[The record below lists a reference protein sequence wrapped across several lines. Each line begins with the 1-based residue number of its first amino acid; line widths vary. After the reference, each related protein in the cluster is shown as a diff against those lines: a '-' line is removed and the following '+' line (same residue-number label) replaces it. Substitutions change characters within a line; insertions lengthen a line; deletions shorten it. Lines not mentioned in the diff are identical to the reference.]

1 MKKFLS
7 ALVAVIILSTFVTA
21 QAAEYKGVHTY
32 AYSKNGVDYYVETVI
47 EKGIKMEVMVPGYK
61 NDKVISSGWMFTF
74 IYDNLKKDVYYDILN
89 IFHNDGSGDVESGYL
104 SDKKNLNAVAVFEIA
119 SKVAGH

>member
-32 AYSKNGVDYYVETVI
+32 AYTKNGVDYYVETVI

-61 NDKVISSGWMFTF
+61 NDKVISVGWQFTF

-89 IFHNDGSGDVESGYL
+89 IFHKDGSGDVESGYL